1 MEAYKWLENALGL
14 EFLCGERFGHN
25 RDLERMGS
33 CVWNLK
39 EMIGEDRDGRK
50 GLIEEEGDGS
60 IYIWKSRFLFSF
72 FFFFLMKVEFDF
84 GEKENQVFFFILF
97 YFFKILVR

>member
-60 IYIWKSRFLFSF
+60 IYIWKSRFF
-72 FFFFLMKVEFDF
+72 FFFNESRIDF

-97 YFFKILVR
+97 YWILFYFF

>member
-60 IYIWKSRFLFSF
+60 IYIWKSRFF
-72 FFFFLMKVEFDF
+72 FFFFFFNESRIWFW
-84 GEKENQVFFFILF
+84 GERESGFLF
-97 YFFKILVR
+97 YFILLDFILLF